1 MISKDGTNEHDW
13 SDWPVSQPNQ
23 EDAFTAGPRTNSER
37 ARNDPRSCKT
47 PGSSLLRVAASQ
59 LARLDPEDRAALRP
73 HVERDMEACRG

>member
-23 EDAFTAGPRTNSER
+23 EDAFTASPRTNGER

-47 PGSSLLRVAASQ
+47 SETLLRVAERQ
-59 LARLDPEDRAALRP
+59 LPRLSPEDRSALLPYVR
-73 HVERDMEACRG
+73 RDMEGVR